1 MSIAARYGTD
11 CHLRSPFSNLN
22 TRLVEYLLRQ
32 GADPAAFRGY
42 EISSVYSVAFLPKSW
57 ATCRVLSLFLEA
69 KTGCRG
75 VNLNPYPYGSPLQVA
90 CYVNR
95 QEHARILLSEC
106 VEVNATSGR
115 LGDAMQSASRLGHGG
130 LVTDLLQRGGDADSG
145 QDSWPRAT

>member
-11 CHLRSPFSNLN
+11 RHLRSPFSNLN

-32 GADPAAFRGY
+32 GADPAVFRGD
-42 EISSVYSVAFLPKSW
+42 EISSVYSVAFLPKSLE
-57 ATCRVLSLFLEA
+57 TCRVLSLFLEA

-75 VNLNPYPYGSPLQVA
+75 VNLNPFPYGSPLQVA

-95 QEHARILLSEC
+95 QEHARILLSKGA
-106 VEVNATSGR
+106 EVNATSGQ